1 MGFDHP
7 AAQHYYCKHFYIYP
21 RFPERVSKIVCFA
34 GNAYYTKDEVD
45 GLVGLKDVSK
55 WSERMR
61 KPMEEIYGKVSMKD
75 RFQICKAF
83 KSKVLTESLI
93 NNRGG
98 L

>member
-7 AAQHYYCKHFYIYP
+7 AAQHCYSKHFYIYP

-61 KPMEEIYGKVSMKD
+61 KPMEEIYGKVSMEV
-75 RFQICKAF
+75 RVQICKAF
-83 KSKVLTESLI
+83 KS
-93 NNRGG
+93 
-98 L
+98 